1 MAPAPRCD
9 LDICGSLQ
17 RAGAAPEAPRGKA
30 GGGGRDSFPG
40 GGGGIVPL
48 SGARWRG
55 RGYKS
60 QKVVACPA
68 GASAR
73 EGRAGQLCGRKWPAQ
88 GLRGALGAG
97 RGDGGVR
104 RGGGPGGP
112 RRKVQGASRCGGS
125 RPGGSF
131 VERSRSRGGRR
142 RPSRPRSA
150 CGRRARPRGGRCP
163 PWAECPRGPAREGGR
178 EDRRRQGVATLRVP
192 GPGGP
197 GRLALTLSHQQPP
210 FFQTKGVRPPGDEA
224 WSCGTELSSAGRRL
238 GPGWYV
244 TGPAAEPRSG

>member
-68 GASAR
+68 GDSAR

-97 RGDGGVR
+97 GGDGGVR

-163 PWAECPRGPAREGGR
+163 PWAQCPRGPAREGGR
-178 EDRRRQGVATLRVP
+178 EDRRRQGVATLQAARRARVAGALRVEEAAGA
-192 GPGGP
+192 GP
-197 GRLALTLSHQQPP
+197 RWA
-210 FFQTKGVRPPGDEA
+210 
-224 WSCGTELSSAGRRL
+224 
-238 GPGWYV
+238 
-244 TGPAAEPRSG
+244 GPAGLDLVTPAAPFLPDQGCAPARG